1 MIATLI
7 ALGLGA
13 LAALVGGISSGIV
26 IGGEA
31 LGKEMAGAMGGLYG
45 LLSGGVA
52 VILGL
57 LILTFIVGAA

>member
-31 LGKEMAGAMGGLYG
+31 LGKEMAGASRWLP
-45 LLSGGVA
+45 A
-52 VILGL
+52 VITDPEGKATVK
-57 LILTFIVGAA
+57 LI